1 MSDLIQGLR
10 SDDHKRF
17 TIALS
22 HAETLIRGQNSNDL
36 DLQCEDLLETLFR
49 IQNQFDMDDFMEQK
63 YRAVQALLE
72 CIPRQAIA
80 SVATRIQDT
89 EASVGEKVFLFEVIG
104 NAAQALSSKL
114 IDENKAE
121 NGSTSSHAKT

>member
-1 MSDLIQGLR
+1 MQS
-10 SDDHKRF
+10 
-17 TIALS
+17 
-22 HAETLIRGQNSNDL
+22 
-36 DLQCEDLLETLFR
+36 EDLLETLFR
-49 IQNQFDMDDFMEQK
+49 IQNQFDADTFMEQK

-72 CIPRQAIA
+72 CIPREAIA

-114 IDENKAE
+114 ISENKAE
-121 NGSTSSHAKT
+121 SSPAKT